1 VIVVGAWNVY
11 PSTRRR
17 LPSSEE
23 NFMLR
28 TPAYSL
34 LGASALALSACTIYT
49 NPRPATYQ
57 ATRVVTQPAPARR
70 AAARPTAMS
79 PRTPASPTVGV
90 APPAQA
96 TTVTQTDT
104 ATTGFGIRGPR
115 ITSPIVFGNGQSG
128 AFTGEAFVI
137 PSGTQRLPNLGALIP
152 FATLFTNTFEVKPQ
166 VFTGGFP
173 GALRQDDWFAIR
185 YEGEFIIEGDGLA
198 EFALTSDDGAVLTID
213 GQTLIDNG
221 SAHTS
226 STTTAKRDMLH
237 GQHHLRL
244 DYFQGAQ
251 GQVSLAL
258 DVMERG
264 QKSPFAGLR
273 PLQGLNRSAPPR

>member
-17 LPSSEE
+17 FPSSEE

-28 TPAYSL
+28 TSAPTL
-34 LGASALALSACTIYT
+34 LAASALALSACTIYT

-57 ATRVVTQPAPARR
+57 PARVVAQPVPVHRATVTRGPAV
-70 AAARPTAMS
+70 AS
-79 PRTPASPTVGV
+79 RTPASPTVGSV
-90 APPAQA
+90 
-96 TTVTQTDT
+96 TVTPVTPDQG
-104 ATTGFGIRGPR
+104 TTGFGIRGPR
-115 ITSPIVFGNGQSG
+115 ITSPIIFGNGQSG
-128 AFTGEAFVI
+128 AFAGEAYVI
-137 PSGTQRLPNLGALIP
+137 PAGTQRLPNLGELIP
-152 FATLFTNTFEVKPQ
+152 FATLFTNSFEVKPQ
-166 VFTGGFP
+166 VFSGGFP

-185 YEGEFIIEGDGLA
+185 YEGDFVIEGDGLA

-221 SAHTS
+221 SAHAS
-226 STTTAKRDMLH
+226 STASAKRDMLH

-244 DYFQGAQ
+244 DYFQAAQ
-251 GQVSLAL
+251 GQVALSL

-273 PLQGLNRSAPPR
+273 PLQGLNRSAPQR